1 MSVPITA
8 FYAGV
13 YALLLLL
20 LAARVSGF
28 RMNLRVGL
36 GDGGHSELTRAI
48 RVHGNSVEWMLPMLV
63 LLLVAEL
70 NQANPLFLHT
80 CGSIFLVARFAHA
93 VGLSRASGES
103 PAREHSGKKV
113 QNRVQATMIDR
124 VRRLR
129 THERLCVVGD
139 A

>member
-28 RMNLRVGL
+28 RMNLKVGL

-80 CGSIFLVARFAHA
+80 CGSIFLVARIAHA

-103 PAREHSGKKV
+103 PGRFGGTTVTWLVIGVLAV
-113 QNRVQATMIDR
+113 WDIATF
-124 VRRLR
+124 VR
-129 THERLCVVGD
+129 
-139 A
+139 AAI

>member
-28 RMNLRVGL
+28 RMNLKVGL

-103 PAREHSGKKV
+103 PGRFGGTAVTWLVIGV
-113 QNRVQATMIDR
+113 LAVWDIAAF
-124 VRRLR
+124 VR
-129 THERLCVVGD
+129 TVI
-139 A
+139 